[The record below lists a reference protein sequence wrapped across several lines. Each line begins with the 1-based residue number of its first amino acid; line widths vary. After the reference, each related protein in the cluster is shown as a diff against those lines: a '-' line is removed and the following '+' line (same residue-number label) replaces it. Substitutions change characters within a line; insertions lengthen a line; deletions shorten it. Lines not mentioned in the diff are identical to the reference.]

1 MLSFLSVL
9 SGKFTSNIKSLD
21 SNILDSNINKEV
33 NRILDDCSQCD
44 EKTESVNKNLE
55 KNIEKDVAD
64 DKFEITNFKLP
75 IEYLEP
81 NEIHKLSN
89 IVSNDLELSNNQD
102 SSNKS
107 IYEYA
112 FKPTHTFSKK
122 MISKWNSKYTTNTV
136 FLNDT
141 QRILKSIHNYKSIM
155 INNKHYVNCDKLIK
169 IWNDVKQDESFLE
182 KYNFIEWDILK
193 HFNYSES
200 FLQCFSVINILSPL
214 ISLII
219 PIIFL
224 IFPFL
229 LLKLQRIPIT
239 FSVYLDVLKS
249 IAKNHFIGK
258 TLMNFQSLSWDKIVY
273 ILITFSLYIL
283 QIYQNIMSC
292 YRFYNNVQKMNDYL
306 HELRDYTK
314 YSIDS
319 MESFANIIKEYN
331 SYSPFYQELK
341 LNCHYLQ
348 LFNKQLNSITPFQFS
363 VRKFSSIGYML
374 KSYYEFYSNK
384 TYENALQFSFGFEG
398 YMNNLLGLHNNLTDG
413 FISYA
418 DFADDA
424 VTDFKEQYYPP
435 LMDELPV
442 KNSCKFDKNMIIS
455 SPNKSG
461 KTTILKTTT
470 INIIFTQQFGCGFY
484 KSAKLTPYSHIH
496 SYLNIPDTS
505 GRDSLFQAESRR
517 CKEIIDNIKMN
528 SGSKCRHFCIFDEL
542 YSGTNPDEASKA
554 GHAFLK
560 YLNGFSNVNYIL
572 TTHYFAICNKFKKS
586 KQVQN
591 YKMMVNVLKD
601 GTFEYTYK
609 IKKGVSKIK
618 GGIRVL
624 KDMDYPDEII
634 NTIENQ

>member
-1 MLSFLSVL
+1 MLSFLSIL
-9 SGKFTSNIKSLD
+9 SGKFTSNSKSLD
-21 SNILDSNINKEV
+21 SHINKEL
-33 NRILDDCSQCD
+33 NDNLDDCSQTKEP
-44 EKTESVNKNLE
+44 EKT
-55 KNIEKDVAD
+55 D
-64 DKFEITNFKLP
+64 DKTGSRDNFEITNFKLP

-81 NEIHKLSN
+81 DEIHSLSN
-89 IVSNDLELSNNQD
+89 VVSNDLELSNNQD
-102 SSNKS
+102 GSNNTM
-107 IYEYA
+107 YDYA
-112 FKPTHTFSKK
+112 FKPNHIFSKK
-122 MISKWNSKYTTNTV
+122 MISKWNSKYTTNNA

-141 QRILKSIHNYKSIM
+141 QNVLKSIHNYKSEMMNI
-155 INNKHYVNCDKLIK
+155 KHSVKCEKLIK
-169 IWNDVKQDESFLE
+169 IWKDVKQDESFME
-182 KYNFIEWDILK
+182 KYNFIEWNILK
-193 HFNYSES
+193 HLNYSES

-258 TLMNFQSLSWDKIVY
+258 TLMNIQSLSWDKIIY
-273 ILITFSLYIL
+273 ILITFSLYVL
-283 QIYQNIMSC
+283 QIYQNVMSC
-292 YRFYNNVQKMNDYL
+292 YRFYNNIQKMNDYL
-306 HELRDYTK
+306 YELRDYTK

-319 MESFANIIKEYN
+319 MESFANIIKDYDT
-331 SYSPFYQELK
+331 YSPFYQDLK

-348 LFNKQLNSITPFQFS
+348 LFNKQLNSITPFRFS
-363 VRKFSSIGYML
+363 VSKFSSIGYML

-398 YMNNLLGLHNNLTDG
+398 YINNLLGLHSNINDG

-418 DFADDA
+418 DFEEDA
-424 VTDFKEQYYPP
+424 VTDFKDQYYPP
-435 LMDELPV
+435 LMDQLPV

-517 CKEIIDNIKMN
+517 CKEIIDNIKLN

-542 YSGTNPDEASKA
+542 YSGTNPEEASKA

-560 YLNGFSNVNYIL
+560 YLNGFSNVDYIL

-591 YKMMVNVLKD
+591 YKMEVNILKD

-634 NTIENQ
+634 DTIENQ